1 VKAAAL
7 VLEDDSDAS
16 SATLV
21 YREKVAV
28 LNDALQEI
36 GMGRYQWGLFIV
48 TGFGYISDN
57 LWPIVTGL
65 ILPPIAN
72 EFNVKEEYLKLG
84 QNIGLL
90 VGAVFWGVGA
100 DIWGRKLSFN
110 LTLFITGVFGTAAG
124 GAPNFI
130 TLTAL
135 TTVFSAGVGGNL
147 PVDSA
152 VFLEFV
158 PVSHQYLLT
167 VLSVWWAVGQLIASL
182 VAWPLLGNF
191 SCSFTHGTVCLSSE
205 NRGWRYFQYT
215 MGGFMMILWAIRF
228 FVFKLY
234 ESPKYLMGRGRDQD
248 AVDVVH
254 KVARY
259 NGVTSSLGV
268 EELKNID
275 EAAAKTAEQP
285 QGHHVGSVLQQHL
298 HKFDSNHLYPLF
310 ATRKLAYSTSLLIIL
325 WAFIGLAFALYN
337 SFIPVYLATRG
348 ADFGDGS
355 PNITYR
361 NQVIISVIGLPG
373 AIIAG
378 YMVDLPIIGRR
389 GTLAISTVLTGMLI
403 LISTTARNS
412 NSLLGWNCAYSF
424 TSNIMYGVLYAI
436 TPELFPTKDRGTGNA
451 LTATGNRICGVMAPV
466 IALYANL
473 NTPVPIFIAGAVFI
487 SAGLIAL
494 LLPYESRGRGSL

>member
-1 VKAAAL
+1 
-7 VLEDDSDAS
+7 
-16 SATLV
+16 
-21 YREKVAV
+21 
-28 LNDALQEI
+28 
-36 GMGRYQWGLFIV
+36 
-48 TGFGYISDN
+48 
-57 LWPIVTGL
+57 
-65 ILPPIAN
+65 
-72 EFNVKEEYLKLG
+72 
-84 QNIGLL
+84 
-90 VGAVFWGVGA
+90 
-100 DIWGRKLSFN
+100 
-110 LTLFITGVFGTAAG
+110 
-124 GAPNFI
+124 
-130 TLTAL
+130 
-135 TTVFSAGVGGNL
+135 
-147 PVDSA
+147 
-152 VFLEFV
+152 
-158 PVSHQYLLT
+158 
-167 VLSVWWAVGQLIASL
+167 
-182 VAWPLLGNF
+182 
-191 SCSFTHGTVCLSSE
+191 
-205 NRGWRYFQYT
+205 
-215 MGGFMMILWAIRF
+215 MMILWAIRF